1 MDFQKLLENK
11 ALLYGI
17 IGGAV
22 IVLAMI
28 VTIATF
34 AGGGNKGTAQNVSEQ
49 PIKEDVILLTT
60 DNIGKALEIQALL
73 AKQGIAASRT
83 LDGTKSSIVLKKATV
98 LPVKRNVQPN
108 SAILLLWKSFKAV

>member
-34 AGGGNKGTAQNVSEQ
+34 AGGGNKGTF
-49 PIKEDVILLTT
+49 PLIGIIL
-60 DNIGKALEIQALL
+60 K
-73 AKQGIAASRT
+73 
-83 LDGTKSSIVLKKATV
+83 
-98 LPVKRNVQPN
+98 
-108 SAILLLWKSFKAV
+108 